1 MEERKRKEKKWEE
14 RKERNQK
21 LSVAEHSIRKEWAAR
36 IEATEAR
43 EVRGQIP
50 PHPFEAFPELSVQSA
65 CAQPHTHIHTHTH
78 THTRLQKETPSP
90 RTSLLLSRLVL
101 ESLIIFSICLLGYY
115 SVPKP
120 HHSKQKVRL

>member
-14 RKERNQK
+14 SDERNQK

-78 THTRLQKETPSP
+78 THTHAYKRRHPVPEPH
-90 RTSLLLSRLVL
+90 
-101 ESLIIFSICLLGYY
+101 Y
-115 SVPKP
+115 SF
-120 HHSKQKVRL
+120 QDLYLNL